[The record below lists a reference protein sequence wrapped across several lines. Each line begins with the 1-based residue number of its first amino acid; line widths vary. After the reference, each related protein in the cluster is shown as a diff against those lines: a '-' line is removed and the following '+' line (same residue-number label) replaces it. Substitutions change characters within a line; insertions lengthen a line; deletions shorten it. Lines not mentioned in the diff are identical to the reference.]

1 MERAAFKQI
10 ILHTTITDLCCFRKH
25 QRSSTIVYC
34 CTWRGC
40 SHQAAYQSSIETH
53 VRKHLGRP
61 EPKGTYQNKN
71 INIHIWLP
79 STLRRDTATIWC
91 RLGMRYIKTVL
102 ACPNIFGTWNNTAF
116 HFLITTKKFPKIHKY
131 FLPKFTFNLKW
142 ARWRSRPETNRNSIN
157 DMTSTVLL
165 LILSVRYKYY
175 FLWPLLISNLTLT

>member
-1 MERAAFKQI
+1 MERAAFKEV

-40 SHQAAYQSSIETH
+40 SHQAAYQSAIETH

-61 EPKGTYQNKN
+61 EPKGTYQNTN

-91 RLGMRYIKTVL
+91 RSGMRDIKTVL
-102 ACPNIFGTWNNTAF
+102 GTGLSKYIWNLKQHSIPFSHYHKKIPKNPQIF
-116 HFLITTKKFPKIHKY
+116 PSKIHFQFKMSQMKV
-131 FLPKFTFNLKW
+131 PAWNE
-142 ARWRSRPETNRNSIN
+142 S
-157 DMTSTVLL
+157 
-165 LILSVRYKYY
+165 
-175 FLWPLLISNLTLT
+175 